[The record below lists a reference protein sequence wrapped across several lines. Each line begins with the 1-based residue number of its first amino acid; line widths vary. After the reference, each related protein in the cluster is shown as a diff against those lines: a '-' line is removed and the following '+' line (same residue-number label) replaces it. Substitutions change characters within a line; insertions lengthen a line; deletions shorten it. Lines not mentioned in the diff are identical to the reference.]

1 MKKGRL
7 KEKSWEI
14 AAILL
19 CVIVLSFGISQK
31 EGYHMDE
38 LLSFELAN
46 GEFNPWI
53 VPTQPQGRLAKFVEN
68 EIRGE
73 SFSETMGNLWST
85 CKDVIQNR
93 GNSKLLSYQADVYE
107 EPVWIGAEEFSDY
120 ITVDDKDAFNY
131 VSVYFNVKDDNHPPL
146 HFMLLHTVCSLFRG
160 QIKPFMGCVINLT
173 AAVGTMLL
181 LMRLGRQFACL
192 FGIPDKARLS
202 GILAALFYGL
212 STGAMAC
219 VLLIRMYGVL
229 TFFCVALFYICM
241 QKWQHSGFEKKNF
254 RLIAVTVLGFL
265 TQYFFLFYCI
275 FLFLTLAAGLLWKR
289 RFRECL
295 CLVRS
300 MVIAAAAGILLF
312 PFALSDVFS
321 SSRGVEALENLAA
334 GVSGYGQRL
343 SAFLEIL
350 VSRTFGNLMW
360 ILCAMGLCCAVWGLV
375 CLQKKKTPLA
385 EICLLFV
392 PPVGYFFL
400 AARMSPYLVDR
411 YIMPLF
417 PFVCLWGALALVLW
431 LGKLEGYFGNKKGIF
446 AGTVCGICLLWQV
459 LGLFDYDGSYL
470 YRGYEKQEELSQ
482 EYASLPC
489 ICVYEGVGYYENLLE
504 FTHYEKTLLVRLSEL
519 IERRDRESVASLE
532 QAVVL
537 VKSEADWEEVLT
549 VMEEVYGL
557 SLKQELLADSVHQDR
572 IFLLGK

>member
-1 MKKGRL
+1 MKIGRL

-19 CVIVLSFGISQK
+19 CVIVFFFGISQK

-73 SFSETMGNLWST
+73 SFSETMENLWST

-93 GNSKLLSYQADVYE
+93 GNSRLLSYQADVYE
-107 EPVWIGAEEFSDY
+107 EPVWISAAEFSDY
-120 ITVDDKDAFNY
+120 ITVDNKDAFNY

-146 HFMLLHTVCSLFRG
+146 HFMALHTICSLFRG
-160 QIKPFMGCVINLT
+160 QIRPFMGCVINLA

-181 LMRLGRQFACL
+181 LMKLGRQFACL
-192 FGIPDKARLS
+192 FGMPAKARLL
-202 GILAALFYGL
+202 GLLAALFYGL
-212 STGAMAC
+212 STGAVAS
-219 VLLIRMYGVL
+219 VLLIRMYGML

-241 QKWQHSGFEKKNF
+241 QKWQQNGFEKKNF

-275 FLFLTLAAGLLWKR
+275 FLFFTLAAGLFWKR

-300 MVIAAAAGILLF
+300 MVIAALAGLLIF

-321 SSRGVEALENLAA
+321 SSRGVEALENLSF
-334 GVSGYGQRL
+334 GFSGYGQRL
-343 SAFLEIL
+343 SAFFELL
-350 VSRTFGNLMW
+350 ASRTFGSLMW
-360 ILCAMGLCCAVWGLV
+360 VLGAIGFCCVVWGLME
-375 CLQKKKTPLA
+375 LRKKKA
-385 EICLLFV
+385 YMAVIGLLFI
-392 PPVGYFFL
+392 PPVGYFVL

-417 PFVCLWGALALVLW
+417 PFVCLWGALVLVLW
-431 LGKLEGYFGNKKGIF
+431 LGRLEKYFGKGKGIF
-446 AGTVCGICLLWQV
+446 MGAVCTVCLLWQAF
-459 LGLFDYDGSYL
+459 GLLNYDGSYL
-470 YRGYEKQEELSQ
+470 YRGYEKQEALSEQ
-482 EYASLPC
+482 YAFLPC
-489 ICVYEGVGYYENLLE
+489 ICVYEGVGYYENLIE
-504 FTHYEKTLLVRLSEL
+504 FTHYEKTLLVRPNEIVQRKDKESLS
-519 IERRDRESVASLE
+519 SLE

-537 VKSEADWEEVLT
+537 VKSEVDWEEVLT

-557 SLKQELLADSVHQDR
+557 SLKQELLAKSVYGDR
-572 IFLLGK
+572 VFLIGK